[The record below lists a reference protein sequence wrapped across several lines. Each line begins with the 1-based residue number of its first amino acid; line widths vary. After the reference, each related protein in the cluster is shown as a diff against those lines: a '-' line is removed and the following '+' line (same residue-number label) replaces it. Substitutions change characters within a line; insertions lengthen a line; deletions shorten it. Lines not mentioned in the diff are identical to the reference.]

1 MVDLAI
7 SVGQTQTPEAVL
19 FWVLAPL
26 TVAAALAMLLVKKA
40 VHSAI
45 LMASVMINLAIFYI
59 AQDALFLGIVQIV
72 VYTGAVMM
80 LFLFILM
87 LVGVDSS
94 DSLTET
100 IPGLRPIAITA
111 AVGFGG
117 LMVSLIGRATL
128 GRSAIG
134 LEAANSN
141 GNVKGIAQLLF
152 STYVWP
158 FEVVSALLITAALG
172 AMVLAHHQSLQLRPT
187 QRQLSTQRFRGA
199 SLANAAGLPAPG
211 VFARHNAVDVPALL
225 PDGTPAAN
233 SINATLQARGD
244 MLTSGTF
251 ELGKVDTS
259 KGEEKLMDAANY
271 LYLSAL
277 LFTIGA
283 VGVVVRRNAI
293 VVFMCVELMLNAAN
307 LAFVTFS
314 RINGDLNGQVVAF
327 FTMVVAACEVVVGL
341 AIIVTI
347 YRSRR
352 SASVD
357 DASLLKR

>member
-26 TVAAALAMLLVKKA
+26 TVAAALGMLLVKKA

-45 LMASVMINLAIFYI
+45 LMASVMVNLAIFYI

-80 LFLFILM
+80 LFILM

-111 AVGFGG
+111 ALGFGG
-117 LMVSLIGRATL
+117 LMMSLISRATL
-128 GRSAIG
+128 GRNAIG
-134 LEAANSN
+134 LDAANSL
-141 GNVKGIAQLLF
+141 GNVEGIAQLLF
-152 STYVWP
+152 SRYVWP

-172 AMVLAHHQSLQLRPT
+172 AMVLAHHQSIQIRPT
-187 QRQLSTQRFRGA
+187 QRQLSTQRFRGK

-244 MLTSGTF
+244 MLSSGTF

-259 KGEEKLMDAANY
+259 KGEEK
-271 LYLSAL
+271 
-277 LFTIGA
+277 
-283 VGVVVRRNAI
+283 
-293 VVFMCVELMLNAAN
+293 
-307 LAFVTFS
+307 
-314 RINGDLNGQVVAF
+314 
-327 FTMVVAACEVVVGL
+327 
-341 AIIVTI
+341 
-347 YRSRR
+347 
-352 SASVD
+352 
-357 DASLLKR
+357 

>member
-7 SVGQTQTPEAVL
+7 SVGQTQTPEALL

-26 TVAAALAMLLVKKA
+26 TVAAALGMLLVKKA

-117 LMVSLIGRATL
+117 LMLSLIGRATL
-128 GRSAIG
+128 GRNAIG
-134 LEAANSN
+134 LDAANSI

-172 AMVLAHHQSLQLRPT
+172 AMVLAHHQSIQVRPT
-187 QRQLSTQRFRGA
+187 QRQLSTQRFRGE

-225 PDGTPAAN
+225 PDGTPATN

-259 KGEEKLMDAANY
+259 KGEEK
-271 LYLSAL
+271 
-277 LFTIGA
+277 
-283 VGVVVRRNAI
+283 
-293 VVFMCVELMLNAAN
+293 
-307 LAFVTFS
+307 
-314 RINGDLNGQVVAF
+314 
-327 FTMVVAACEVVVGL
+327 
-341 AIIVTI
+341 
-347 YRSRR
+347 
-352 SASVD
+352 
-357 DASLLKR
+357 

>member
-1 MVDLAI
+1 MLDLAI
-7 SVGQTQTPEAVL
+7 SVGQTQTPEALL

-26 TVAAALAMLLVKKA
+26 TVAAALGMLLVKKA

-45 LMASVMINLAIFYI
+45 LMASVMVNLAIFYI

-111 AVGFGG
+111 ALGFGG
-117 LMVSLIGRATL
+117 LMMSLISRATL
-128 GRSAIG
+128 GRNAIG
-134 LEAANSN
+134 LDAANSL
-141 GNVKGIAQLLF
+141 GNVEGIAQLLF
-152 STYVWP
+152 SRYVWP

-172 AMVLAHHQSLQLRPT
+172 AMVLAHHQSIQVRPT
-187 QRQLSTQRFRGA
+187 QRQLSTQRFRGK

-244 MLTSGTF
+244 MLPSGTF

-259 KGEEKLMDAANY
+259 KGEEK
-271 LYLSAL
+271 
-277 LFTIGA
+277 
-283 VGVVVRRNAI
+283 
-293 VVFMCVELMLNAAN
+293 
-307 LAFVTFS
+307 
-314 RINGDLNGQVVAF
+314 
-327 FTMVVAACEVVVGL
+327 
-341 AIIVTI
+341 
-347 YRSRR
+347 
-352 SASVD
+352 
-357 DASLLKR
+357 

>member
-1 MVDLAI
+1 
-7 SVGQTQTPEAVL
+7 
-19 FWVLAPL
+19 L
-26 TVAAALAMLLVKKA
+26 TVAAALGMLLVKKA

-111 AVGFGG
+111 ALGFGG
-117 LMVSLIGRATL
+117 LMMSLISRATL
-128 GRSAIG
+128 GRNAIG
-134 LEAANSN
+134 LDAANSL
-141 GNVKGIAQLLF
+141 GNVEGIAQLLF
-152 STYVWP
+152 SRYVWP

-172 AMVLAHHQSLQLRPT
+172 AMVLAHHQSIQVRPT
-187 QRQLSTQRFRGA
+187 QRQLSTQRFRGE

-259 KGEEKLMDAANY
+259 KGEEK
-271 LYLSAL
+271 
-277 LFTIGA
+277 
-283 VGVVVRRNAI
+283 
-293 VVFMCVELMLNAAN
+293 
-307 LAFVTFS
+307 
-314 RINGDLNGQVVAF
+314 
-327 FTMVVAACEVVVGL
+327 
-341 AIIVTI
+341 
-347 YRSRR
+347 
-352 SASVD
+352 
-357 DASLLKR
+357 

>member
-1 MVDLAI
+1 MLDLAI

-26 TVAAALAMLLVKKA
+26 TVAAALGMLLVKKA

-45 LMASVMINLAIFYI
+45 LMASVMVNLAVFYI

-100 IPGLRPIAITA
+100 IPGLRPIAIVA

-128 GRSAIG
+128 GRNSIG
-134 LEAANSN
+134 LDAANSL
-141 GNVKGIAQLLF
+141 GNVEGISQLLF

-172 AMVLAHHQSLQLRPT
+172 AMVLAHHQSIQMRPT
-187 QRQLSTQRFRGA
+187 QRQLSTQRFRGK

-244 MLTSGTF
+244 MLNSGTF

-259 KGEEKLMDAANY
+259 KGEEK
-271 LYLSAL
+271 
-277 LFTIGA
+277 
-283 VGVVVRRNAI
+283 
-293 VVFMCVELMLNAAN
+293 
-307 LAFVTFS
+307 
-314 RINGDLNGQVVAF
+314 
-327 FTMVVAACEVVVGL
+327 
-341 AIIVTI
+341 
-347 YRSRR
+347 
-352 SASVD
+352 
-357 DASLLKR
+357 

>member
-7 SVGQTQTPEAVL
+7 SVGQTQTPEALL

-26 TVAAALAMLLVKKA
+26 TVAAALGMLLVKKA

-45 LMASVMINLAIFYI
+45 LMASVMVNLAIFYI

-111 AVGFGG
+111 ALGFGG
-117 LMVSLIGRATL
+117 LMMSLISRATL
-128 GRSAIG
+128 GRNAIG
-134 LEAANSN
+134 LDAANSL
-141 GNVKGIAQLLF
+141 GNVEGIAQLLF
-152 STYVWP
+152 SRYVWP

-172 AMVLAHHQSLQLRPT
+172 AMVLAHHQSIQVRPT
-187 QRQLSTQRFRGA
+187 QRQLSTQRFRGE

-259 KGEEKLMDAANY
+259 KGEEK
-271 LYLSAL
+271 
-277 LFTIGA
+277 
-283 VGVVVRRNAI
+283 
-293 VVFMCVELMLNAAN
+293 
-307 LAFVTFS
+307 
-314 RINGDLNGQVVAF
+314 
-327 FTMVVAACEVVVGL
+327 
-341 AIIVTI
+341 
-347 YRSRR
+347 
-352 SASVD
+352 
-357 DASLLKR
+357 